1 MKDEKKKK
9 EVRKKQ
15 RNFARDH
22 PYLFYII
29 LIIIV
34 VTSFNIGLFLPL
46 RVLGILYDIEYS
58 IVQFFLLPII
68 LQRWEFFIIAAIL
81 LVIGYFAVPIVWIPS
96 TGEWFIYTKTWS
108 DGKLRYFKKLLD
120 PYVRAFPE
128 EWAAKKGLKWIC
140 LGRVKSREE
149 NSKLKVIAY
158 QSDNIEVTKAL
169 WEKEHTRAL
178 EQRIIQL
185 ENDLAKGV
193 ITLPPEYAELIT
205 EILAR
210 IRGEI

>member
-1 MKDEKKKK
+1 MKDEKGKKK
-9 EVRKKQ
+9 VRKRR

-22 PYLFYII
+22 PYLFYAIV
-29 LIIIV
+29 IIII

-46 RVLGILYDIEYS
+46 KVLGILYDIEYS
-58 IVQFFLLPII
+58 IVQFFLLPVIF
-68 LQRWEFFIIAAIL
+68 QRWEFFIVAAIL
-81 LVIGYFAVPIVWIPS
+81 LIIGYFAIPIAWIPS
-96 TGEWFIYTKTWS
+96 TGEWFIYTRTWS

-128 EWAAKKGLKWIC
+128 EWAAKKGMKWIC
-140 LGRVKSREE
+140 LGKVTSRTED
-149 NSKLKVIAY
+149 SKLKVISY

-178 EQRIIQL
+178 EDRIIKL
-185 ENDLAKGV
+185 EEALARGA
-193 ITLPPEYAELIT
+193 ITLPPEYAELLT

-210 IRGEI
+210 FRGEI